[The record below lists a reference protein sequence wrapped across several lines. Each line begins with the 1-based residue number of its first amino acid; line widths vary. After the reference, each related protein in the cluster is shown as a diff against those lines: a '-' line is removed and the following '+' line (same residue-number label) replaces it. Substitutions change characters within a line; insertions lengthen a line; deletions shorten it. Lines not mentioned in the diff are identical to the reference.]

1 MSKLASLKRRYDHW
15 AHDRLC
21 RAVLKTPPIVAQDDG
36 VILFSMMGTAVL
48 LPYLVAVKSLHHNLR
63 RGRVVIMDD
72 GTLTADDKAALM
84 HHCGNP
90 QILSIRDV
98 VTAPCPQGGTWERL
112 LTILDLRADAY
123 VIQLDS
129 DTVTIGAVPDIAAAI
144 DANRSFSI
152 AGGATEAPL
161 GFLPVPE
168 FASLFYPNGP
178 TGGHVQAVLES
189 RLNTLADAASRHYA
203 RACSGFAGFARGGA
217 GRKAAEDFSITGE
230 KLTEGRWA
238 EWGSEQITSNYVIAN
253 EAGSTLLR
261 YDHYMNYWAEPWGGD
276 TRFVHF
282 VGAHRFDNGA
292 YAAATRQA
300 INALKT

>member
-1 MSKLASLKRRYDHW
+1 MSAIASLIRRYDTW
-15 AHDRLC
+15 SHDRLC
-21 RAVLKTPPIVAQDDG
+21 RAVLATPPIVPRDDG
-36 VILFSMMGTAVL
+36 AILFSMMGTAVL
-48 LPYLVAVKSLHHNLR
+48 GPYLVAVKSLHHHLQ
-63 RGRVVIMDD
+63 RGRVVIIDD
-72 GTLTADDKAALM
+72 GTLTPDDKAVLA

-90 QILSIRDV
+90 SILSIHDV

-112 LTILDLRADAY
+112 LTILDLRTDAY

-152 AGGATEAPL
+152 AGGEQEAPL

-168 FASLFYPNGP
+168 FAAHFYPRGKEDD
-178 TGGHVQAVLES
+178 HVQSLLES
-189 RLNTLADAASRHYA
+189 RLNTLPDAATRRYA
-203 RACSGFAGFARGGA
+203 RACSGFAGFARGGP
-217 GRKAAEDFSITGE
+217 GVAAAREFSLVGE
-230 KLTEGRWA
+230 KLTDGRWA
-238 EWGSEQITSNYVIAN
+238 EWGTEQITSNYVIAN
-253 EAGSTLLR
+253 ERGSTLLR
-261 YDHYMNYWAEPWGGD
+261 YDHYMNYWAAPWGAD

-300 INALKT
+300 INALG